1 MLHAVTVSG
10 CAGYAVRSLQ
20 QSVTCQCCCKR
31 SDATTL
37 TSNGNNCANSS
48 SINIKSFGQRST
60 CICCQSLSS
69 RIQFLADLNDIRS
82 LGAHHHQ
89 SQDAAPAS
97 LITLCNSATACRI
110 RAVAVQAVEGWS
122 VQPFA
127 HNSRVVS
134 VRCICSICYHVHVTC
149 ICWVH

>member
-1 MLHAVTVSG
+1 MQDTLSG
-10 CAGYAVRSLQ
+10 LGNIR
-20 QSVTCQCCCKR
+20 KR
-31 SDATTL
+31 SDATTP

-110 RAVAVQAVEGWS
+110 RAVAVQPVEGWS
-122 VQPFA
+122 MQVNPLPTTAELLQSGAYAAYVITCMSPA
-127 HNSRVVS
+127 YAGCTEGNSKARLQ
-134 VRCICSICYHVHVTC
+134 RHCC
-149 ICWVH
+149 